1 MFDVTVRDE
10 ILQLARSD
18 GRWLSTGWNGGFS
31 TADAAYNITVPEGWD
46 RTDLDAYVDERLQ
59 AAGFETPGPA
69 LLTGVEMRHAR
80 GARLGPVAAY
90 ATAGISNPAALP
102 VGQSAGIKQSDEVEV
117 SGKIEQRGEVE
128 TGEQPDPGGENTS
141 PVDGGRHS
149 DDHGFGTVNLLVGTD
164 RRLSS
169 AARANLLTVVAEAKA
184 ATLLSVAGVP
194 GTTTDAVIVGDDE
207 TGSEVTF
214 SGSATPV
221 GSAARA
227 CVRDA
232 LLASLEA
239 RYSDTAMPT
248 SVDDAEYGVR
258 TDRHTEVFRP

>member
-1 MFDVTVRDE
+1 MFDVTVRDG
-10 ILQLARSD
+10 ILQLARPGS
-18 GRWLSTGWNGGFS
+18 RWLSTGWNGGFS

-59 AAGFETPGPA
+59 AADFSVPGPA

-80 GARLGPVAAY
+80 GARLGPVVAY

-102 VGQSAGIKQSDEVEV
+102 VDP
-117 SGKIEQRGEVE
+117 SGDRSEQ
-128 TGEQPDPGGENTS
+128 TGEDAKHAVPGERS
-141 PVDGGRHS
+141 GRHS

-184 ATLLSVAGVP
+184 ATLLAIAGVP

-207 TGSEVTF
+207 TGSDVTF

-248 SVDDAEYGVR
+248 SVDDAEYGVQ
-258 TDRHTEVFRP
+258 TDQHAEVFRP